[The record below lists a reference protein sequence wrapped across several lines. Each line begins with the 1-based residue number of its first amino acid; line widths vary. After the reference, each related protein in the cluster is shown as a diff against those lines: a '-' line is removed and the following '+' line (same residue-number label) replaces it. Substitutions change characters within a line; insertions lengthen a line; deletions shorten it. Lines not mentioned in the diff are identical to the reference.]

1 MKSILI
7 TLLAA
12 MIIGWDTLTIEVA
25 VQQKKSQNDEGK
37 NETTV
42 TQTETEEE
50 EKDFPLDEGQTI
62 YEWNGIRLQS
72 LYPHNRPEGYDN
84 PVLADKTAQMIIQ
97 EAYDMQWI
105 FFRNGW
111 LPASR
116 AASNALSA
124 WSIDEKNCVRGDWVG
139 GSSYELRNYFAPEI
153 DTVEKIEKYVAL
165 TYTEDSIPYIL
176 DYFNVCDYNGKAV
189 GYSIFDVGVGG
200 VAPYWGDFQNVMRED
215 SDDGKESRMQFYVDM
230 SWYGDYELHLSQV
243 YTFVYD
249 ETYGWRLRVTSK
261 DEMMNIGY

>member
-50 EKDFPLDEGQTI
+50 EKDFPLKDGQTI

-84 PVLADKTAQMIIQ
+84 PVLSDTTAQLIIK
-97 EAYDMQWI
+97 EAQDMRQSLLHC
-105 FFRNGW
+105 G
-111 LPASR
+111 LL
-116 AASNALSA
+116 AASFSDWSALRE
-124 WSIDEKNCVRGDWVG
+124 WVRKDENCVRGDLCG
-139 GSSYELRNYFAPEI
+139 KSEMMYYAYYAPEI
-153 DTVEKIEKYVAL
+153 DTMEKLENYIRL
-165 TYTEDSIPYIL
+165 TFTEDSIATVEEYVETVE
-176 DYFNVCDYNGKAV
+176 YKGKTA
-189 GYSIFDVGVGG
+189 GISTDRDDSGITP
-200 VAPYWGDFQNVMRED
+200 ALWGDFPTVFREE
-215 SDDGKESRMQFYVDM
+215 SEDGKEVTIQYNIEVRETWF
-230 SWYGDYELHLSQV
+230 LSQL
-243 YTFVYD
+243 YTLQYD
-249 ETYGWRLRVTSK
+249 EVYGWRVKVTTH
-261 DEMMNIGY
+261 EQMMHLGY